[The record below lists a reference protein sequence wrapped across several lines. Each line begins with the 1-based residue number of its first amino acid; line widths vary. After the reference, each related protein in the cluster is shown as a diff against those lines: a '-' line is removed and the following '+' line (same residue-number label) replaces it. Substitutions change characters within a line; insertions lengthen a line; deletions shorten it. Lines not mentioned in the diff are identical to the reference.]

1 MQLHFLNP
9 GNNKQAN
16 AVQIFFPFLS
26 FHNDIQY
33 IDYLKLDVQGFEPQ
47 CIDGAKNLIET
58 KSIGVLRIEITPGN
72 FYEKSFTL
80 YEIEDRLS
88 PYYQLYTVLGLHYGK
103 KDNLLY
109 FDAIFVKQN

>member
-1 MQLHFLNP
+1 MQYLST
-9 GNNKQAN
+9 KD
-16 AVQIFFPFLS
+16 QIIVNVVTLDKFCEE
-26 FHNDIQY
+26 NDIQY